1 MEFKK
6 YKWDCE
12 VFSSPNALTEFIN
25 KKELGPDEFKIM
37 IEPRRSNFTGGSYY
51 TLFYLKK

>member
-12 VFSSPNALTEFIN
+12 LFSSPNAMTEFIN
-25 KKELGPDEFKIM
+25 KKELGPDEFKIV
-37 IEPRRSNFTGGSYY
+37 IEPRRSSFTGGSYY